1 MTNYFN
7 GSSVNVPKTVSDSVI
22 VSVTTPL
29 PLQAGHILVVLV
41 LNNGSGITPLPEHEG
56 QTIGLCVIFAIS
68 LIYLLVMVLA
78 PVLYLVL
85 LVVPDSQAIRYN
97 SHHAHNLRHRNT

>member
-7 GSSVNVPKTVSDSVI
+7 GLSVNVPKTVSDSVI

-41 LNNGSGITPLPEHEG
+41 LNLNGSGITPLPEHEG

-68 LIYLLVMVLA
+68 LYLFPVNITEHVIITPYTVL
-78 PVLYLVL
+78 
-85 LVVPDSQAIRYN
+85 RE
-97 SHHAHNLRHRNT
+97 HASVKIQELHY